1 MPRAAYPLA
10 PSDVDHSAPSIP
22 SNNRKLAAGLFAIAA
37 EGQPCRV
44 ARVLGLSRFCLSMMK
59 RDLKA
64 SRRRFFSAS
73 QYLQGVQLRH
83 SWALFRCY
91 GLCPFKRSASG
102 STQVPPAERGRSE
115 LPVLPCP
122 GALE

>member
-1 MPRAAYPLA
+1 MPRAAYPVA
-10 PSDVDHSAPSIP
+10 PSDVDHFAPSIF
-22 SNNRKLAAGLFAIAA
+22 SNNRKLRA
-37 EGQPCRV
+37 V
-44 ARVLGLSRFCLSMMK
+44 
-59 RDLKA
+59 KA

-102 STQVPPAERGRSE
+102 STQVPLAERGRSE